1 MKPILDLRWWQKG
14 ILGNS
19 VKSERAD
26 HSGEGA
32 RELWATYSVPSNN
45 WKSWET
51 NSKNE
56 KRPNISNICK
66 IDQGIDNNLTQDLV
80 IFAVQFESIVEVE
93 VLYYFEYRPKNS
105 QFALYFVWLT
115 DWLTGL

>member
-1 MKPILDLRWWQKG
+1 M
-14 ILGNS
+14 GNS

-105 QFALYFVWLT
+105 QFAL
-115 DWLTGL
+115 